1 MMYVPRIAIF
11 WAQWRRTVIA
21 MLATAIVA
29 LIGWLAG
36 LEGRLLAA
44 ITTLVAILTSAFGG
58 IIALIG
64 LIPWLGPLVL
74 KALSIPFLWI
84 MNGAGYFTAI
94 FLMRQG
100 HSKAVLDSRI
110 LTYMLI
116 TGLVLGYIL
125 GKLI

>member
-1 MMYVPRIAIF
+1 MYVPRIAVF

-21 MLATAIVA
+21 MLVTAIVA

-36 LEGRLLAA
+36 LEGRLIAA

-58 IIALIG
+58 IIALVG

-74 KALSIPFLWI
+74 KALSIPFLWV

-110 LTYMLI
+110 LTYMLLI
-116 TGLVLGYIL
+116 GLVVGYIL